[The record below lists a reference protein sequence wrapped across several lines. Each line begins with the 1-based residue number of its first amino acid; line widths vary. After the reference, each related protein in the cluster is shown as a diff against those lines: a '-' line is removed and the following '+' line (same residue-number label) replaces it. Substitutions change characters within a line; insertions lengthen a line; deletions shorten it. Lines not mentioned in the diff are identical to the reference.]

1 MSQKQIEAREKFLSL
16 IEELK
21 SSGMD
26 PVFNL
31 STDFAMHHQIGHG
44 IYAIIKKC
52 THRNTGYKLALK
64 TYEKKQLTKKS
75 QLMAIHREIYIL
87 AGMDHPN
94 IMRLY
99 EVIDTK
105 TYVHLV
111 MELCLGQTLN
121 EFASVNGSPAKLQNG
136 VVASFLD
143 EKTAQHLFK

>member
-1 MSQKQIEAREKFLSL
+1 MSEKQSAAKLAFLNT
-16 IEELK
+16 IDELK
-21 SSGMD
+21 ANGKD

-31 STDFAMHHQIGHG
+31 SADFAVHHQIGQG
-44 IYAIIKKC
+44 VYAIIKKC
-52 THRNTGYKLALK
+52 THRQTGYKLALK

-87 AGMDHPN
+87 AGMDDPN

-111 MELCLGQTLN
+111 MELCLGQPLN
-121 EFASVNGSPAKLQNG
+121 EFAVQHGTPAKLHTG
-136 VVASFLD
+136 
-143 EKTAQHLFK
+143 